1 MKDLLNDY
9 SIGQYDALISFN
21 FVFERLSDLS
31 SYKIY
36 DEIESNKIKG
46 NEICAV
52 RRLLHEIEKFEK
64 KLVVT
69 SKTKDIY
76 YISYEKLMQLIS
88 TVSDLYHCC
97 NLNDYLFPLMDLEI

>member
-1 MKDLLNDY
+1 MKDILNDY
-9 SIGQYDALISFN
+9 SIGQDDAIISFN

-52 RRLLHEIEKFEK
+52 RRLLHEIEKFQKFE
-64 KLVVT
+64 VVVD
-69 SKTKDIY
+69 SQNTKDRY
-76 YISYEKLMQLIS
+76 FISYEKLMQLIS

-97 NLNDYLFPLMDLEI
+97 NLNDYLFPYEA